1 MVSSNVYPQR
11 DRPVCL
17 ETERQT
23 SVSGNREKTSVSGKR
38 EDQCVWRAKSRWREE
53 RVRDLGWPSAAM
65 WQCWGG
71 SEASEGAT
79 RRF

>member
-1 MVSSNVYPQR
+1 MVTFEPRTMRKNVTQR
-11 DRPVCL
+11 ANSKCKGRQVSKGWSVLETERRPVCL
-17 ETERQT
+17 ESKEQVKR
-23 SVSGNREKTSVSGKR
+23 GKSQR
-38 EDQCVWRAKSRWREE
+38 LRLAQCCR
-53 RVRDLGWPSAAM
+53 